1 MTIRTKL
8 ILSFALMLV
17 LTAILGGAALW
28 ETKRLSASQDLVVND
43 RLPKLI
49 AVERIIIF
57 ETRIQQNIREYLIQT
72 DAAERQKLLD
82 RIAEYRKENAD
93 LRNYLKESI
102 TSEQGK
108 KLLGDLIKANV
119 DLVETNNMI
128 VEWVQNGYLESAA
141 KSVVAPE
148 TREKRLAQRKALQ
161 ALVDYQKEL
170 ARESG
175 KEGLNI
181 ANQTQWLVAVILI
194 LSLALG
200 VGLVL
205 YILKAVVRP
214 INDMKQ
220 VMQDI
225 VEDGNFK
232 RQLDVSS
239 QDEIGLALISFNQ
252 LLKTLEES
260 LEETGQVVLAL
271 SEGDF
276 SKRINGEYVG
286 TLNDVKQGVNTS
298 VELVSETMQG
308 LSKLMQSMS
317 QGDFKAQFNANVKG
331 DFRRMADNAM
341 DTITALDQIISEVN
355 AIMAQ
360 VVKGQFEG
368 RVGVDA
374 QGDLAILKSSINNT
388 LTNLEDVIG
397 NIKDVLSAQAEGD
410 FNKTVTVACEG
421 QLKELSESIEFT
433 AGKVI
438 QVVSQISQS
447 TEVVSSAA
455 SELAQGSSDL
465 SSRVQQQA
473 AALEE
478 TSATM
483 DEMASTVNQ
492 NTENALQAADI
503 SQQASKEAAQGMSVM
518 TQTIEAMNGIKE
530 SSHKIADIVNL
541 IDGIAFQTNLLALNA
556 AVEAARAGDHGR
568 GFAVVAGEVRALA
581 QKSAEAAKDIKTL
594 IEESVTRVENGSR
607 LAEDSGQ
614 SLETI
619 TGVIHQVNEML
630 GHIAQA
636 SEEQSTGVEQVN
648 KAVTDI
654 DQMTQQNAALVEE
667 SASAAEELT
676 EQADEMRSAVSF
688 FKIKG
693 MSHQHVAASLAKA
706 HAQVQKPAEAPVA
719 ALPEK
724 AKPAQSQAPKATSSG
739 APSKA
744 DKTED
749 DGEWATF

>member
-108 KLLGDLIKANV
+108 KLLADLVAANV
-119 DLVETNNMI
+119 NLVEANNTVMQS
-128 VEWVQNGYLESAA
+128 VQNGDLESAA
-141 KSVVAPE
+141 KAVVAPE
-148 TREKRLAQRKALQ
+148 NRERRLAQRKALRE
-161 ALVDYQKEL
+161 LVDYQKKL
-170 ARESG
+170 AQDSG
-175 KEGLNI
+175 AEGLKI
-181 ANQTQWLVAVILI
+181 AGQTQWVVGVILVA
-194 LSLALG
+194 SLALG
-200 VGLVL
+200 IFLVL
-205 YILKAVVRP
+205 YILRSVVRP
-214 INDMKQ
+214 INEMKG
-220 VMQDI
+220 VMEDI
-225 VEDGNFK
+225 VADGDFK
-232 RQLDVSS
+232 RQLEVSS
-239 QDEIGLALISFNQ
+239 QDEIGLALTSFNQ
-252 LLKTLEES
+252 MLKTLEES
-260 LEETGQVVLAL
+260 LEETGEVVLAL
-271 SEGDF
+271 SQGDF
-276 SKRINGEYVG
+276 SKRINGDYVG
-286 TLNDVKQGVNTS
+286 TLNEVKQGVNTS
-298 VELVSETMQG
+298 VEQVANTMQE

-317 QGDFKAQFNANVKG
+317 QGDFKAQFRADVKG
-331 DFRRMADNAM
+331 EFRSMADNAM
-341 DTITALDQIISEVN
+341 NTVTALDQIISEVN
-355 AIMAQ
+355 DIMTQ
-360 VVKGQFEG
+360 VVQGRFEG
-368 RVGVDA
+368 RVGADA
-374 QGDLAILKSSINNT
+374 QGDLATLKASINST

-397 NIKDVLSAQAEGD
+397 NIKEVLSAQAEGD
-410 FNKTVTVACEG
+410 FNQKVTVACEG

-433 AGKVI
+433 AGKVM
-438 QVVSQISQS
+438 QVVTQISQS

-483 DEMASTVNQ
+483 DEMASTVTQ

-518 TQTIEAMNGIKE
+518 KQTIEAMNGIKE
-530 SSHKIADIVNL
+530 SSHKIADIVTL

-594 IEESVTRVENGSR
+594 IEESVDRVENGSR

-614 SLETI
+614 SLESI

-667 SASAAEELT
+667 SASASEELT
-676 EQADEMRSAVSF
+676 EQADEMRMAVSF
-688 FKIKG
+688 FKIEG
-693 MSHQHVAASLAKA
+693 MSHTHVAASLAKA
-706 HAQVQKPAEAPVA
+706 PMAESKPEPKQETK
-719 ALPEK
+719 PEPKPSTVLLEKVTATK
-724 AKPAQSQAPKATSSG
+724 AKAVEK
-739 APSKA
+739 PSVQ
-744 DKTED
+744 ED